1 MLSIG
6 HDRPA
11 QSRRRLF
18 PWSRIAVKDRGA
30 DNRSLRPMKLL
41 SIVFSS
47 FIILV
52 SSFAAER
59 PNILWLTSEDHGPH
73 MGCYGDTFATT
84 PNIDALAAKGM
95 LFKRAW
101 SCGPVCAA
109 ARTTIIAGM
118 YPPSTGGEHMRSM
131 TDMPKGTKMYPQFLR
146 EAGYYCT
153 NNSKE
158 DYNLAK
164 PEGVWDESSGK
175 ATWKD
180 RKDGQPFF
188 AIFNETCSH
197 ESQLRKRPHKAIHD
211 PAKVRVPAYHPDTPE
226 VRQDWAQY
234 YDKVTEADASAGKRL
249 KEIEEAGLAE
259 DTIVFYYAD
268 HGSGMPRNKRW
279 PCNSGLQVPMV
290 VYFPPKWKHLAP
302 KEYEA
307 GAKSDRLVSFVDLAP
322 TLLSI
327 IGVQPP
333 EWMQGHA
340 FAGKFQTEPQP
351 FIYGFRGRM
360 DERYDTVRSVTDG
373 RFVYVR
379 NYMPHLSQAQHV
391 AYQFETPTTV
401 VWRKAFDEGKA
412 TPEQSIFWKE
422 PKAPEE
428 LYDLQNDRDEVHNL
442 ANSAEH
448 AETLAKMRAA
458 QENLALT
465 IRDVGL
471 LPEGEM
477 HQRSEGTTPYDMGHD
492 DKLYPAV
499 RILKAAGTASSLK
512 MDAMNDLKAGF
523 ADSDNAIRY
532 WSTIGVLMRGK
543 DGLAA
548 AHDEMVKATSDSSTY
563 VQVVANWS
571 LAKHGSDADRA
582 AALPKLVNLAN
593 WSQHDVFT
601 TMCALNAIGDLG
613 DKAKAIAEEL
623 KKLPSKGESPDG
635 RFAGYTARLLADLT
649 GGKPAFEDAGEPPAK
664 KKKPKGKK

>member
-1 MLSIG
+1 
-6 HDRPA
+6 
-11 QSRRRLF
+11 
-18 PWSRIAVKDRGA
+18 
-30 DNRSLRPMKLL
+30 MKLL
-41 SIVFSS
+41 CIVLSS
-47 FIILV
+47 FVLLI
-52 SSFAAER
+52 SSFAAEQR

-73 MGCYGDTFATT
+73 MGCYGDTYATT

-95 LFKRAW
+95 LFKHAW

-109 ARTTIIAGM
+109 ARTTIIMGM

-131 TDMPKGTKMYPQFLR
+131 TQMPKGTKMYPQFLR

-164 PEGVWDESSGK
+164 PEGVWDASAGN
-175 ATWKD
+175 AHWKN

-197 ESQLRKRPHKAIHD
+197 ESQIRKRPHEAIHD

-234 YDKVTEADASAGKRL
+234 YDQVTLADASAGERL
-249 KEIEEAGLAE
+249 KEIEAAGLAE

-268 HGSGMPRNKRW
+268 HGSGMPRSKRW
-279 PCNSGLQVPMV
+279 PCNSGLHVPMV

-302 KEYEA
+302 KEYNA
-307 GAKSDRLVSFVDLAP
+307 GVKSDRLVSFVDLAP

-327 IGVQPP
+327 IGEQPP

-340 FAGKFQTEPQP
+340 FAGKFQSEPQP

-360 DERYDTVRSVTDG
+360 DERYDCVRSVTDG
-373 RFVYVR
+373 RLVYVR

-391 AYQFETPTTV
+391 AYQFETPTTR
-401 VWRKAFDEGKA
+401 VWRKVFDEGKA

-428 LYDLQNDRDEVHNL
+428 LYDLQSDRDEVYNL
-442 ANSAEH
+442 AASPEH

-492 DKLYPAV
+492 DKLYAAA

-512 MDAMNDLKAGF
+512 MDAMGDLKAGF
-523 ADSDNAIRY
+523 GDSDNVIRY
-532 WSTIGVLMRGK
+532 WSTFGVLMRGK

-571 LAKHGSDADRA
+571 LAKFGSDADRA

-601 TMCALNAIGDLG
+601 TMSALNAIGDLG
-613 DKAKAIAEEL
+613 DKAKPIAEEL
-623 KKLPSKGESPDG
+623 KKLPTKGESPDG

-649 GGKPAFEDAGEPPAK
+649 GTKPAFENASGANGAMPPETPK
-664 KKKPKGKK
+664 KKNKKGK